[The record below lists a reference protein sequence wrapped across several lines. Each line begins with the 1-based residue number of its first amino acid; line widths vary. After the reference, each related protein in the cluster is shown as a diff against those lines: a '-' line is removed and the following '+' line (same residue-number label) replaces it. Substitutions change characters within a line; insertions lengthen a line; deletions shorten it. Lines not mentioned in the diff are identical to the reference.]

1 MTRAGIDPIATI
13 HVMEDHDR
21 AFDIWREAGVRDRIL
36 VHFDGHLDFSW
47 IADRPLESLL
57 AASSSSE
64 LDRLLAQGMSGW
76 NLHNRS
82 LREQVHYGNYIYAAM
97 REGVV
102 GQFYWVMPD
111 PFWATQRA
119 RRCIQRSLE
128 QMARQRPADAGPIEV
143 LESGLRMTVLGRPLV
158 ACTLQHLPRFKEPVL
173 LDLDVDYFLTP
184 PEENRM
190 PPGVD
195 MQPAEPWL
203 RPAEFLRRL
212 AKLEIPT
219 DLVTIAYSVG
229 GFHTPLRFRFYGDIV
244 HAALTHPNVP
254 VGDRPFEGSAAEAY
268 AAALAAIEAGDL
280 AAARLHWAQMSEL
293 DPCYRTPEAI
303 PGRREEAERRWR
315 RALQIYETMIEVD
328 PTWSEPQLGQGRVL
342 WRLGQYDRAESSFRE
357 ARRLAAGA
365 TQATYWMG
373 RCAARR
379 GQWVEAEQY
388 WTEAVAQDPRETFTW
403 QALAELAARRG
414 DSAAAIA
421 NAERSIAA
429 GSSASSI
436 HRLMDRQARRLG
448 RRRLAR
454 RELRLWMIRLLEAL
468 RRRSLLWRRR
478 LTNRGGS
485 NVRWS

>member
-21 AFDIWREAGVRDRIL
+21 AFDVWRQAGVRDRIL
-36 VHFDGHLDFSW
+36 VHLDGHVDFSW

-57 AASSSSE
+57 SATSSSE
-64 LDRLLAQGMSGW
+64 VDRLLAQGMSGW
-76 NLHNRS
+76 NLRNLS
-82 LREQVHYGNYIYAAM
+82 LRQQVHYGNYVYAAM
-97 REGVV
+97 REGIV
-102 GQFYWVMPD
+102 GKFYWVMPD
-111 PFWATQRA
+111 PFWATRRS

-143 LESGLRMTVLGRPLV
+143 LESGLTMTVLGRPLV
-158 ACTLQHLPRFKEPVL
+158 ACTLEHLPRFQEPVL

-184 PEENRM
+184 PEEDRL

-195 MQPAEPWL
+195 LQPTEPWL
-203 RPAEFLRRL
+203 RPPEFLRRL
-212 AKLEIPT
+212 VKLEIPT

-229 GFHTPLRFRFYGDIV
+229 GFHTPLRYRFYGDIV
-244 HAALTHPNVP
+244 RAALSHPDIP
-254 VGDRPFEGSAAEAY
+254 VGDRPPEGSAAEAY
-268 AAALAAIEAGDL
+268 AATLAAIETGDL
-280 AAARLHWAQMSEL
+280 VAARLHWARMSDL

-303 PGRREEAERRWR
+303 PGRKEEAGRRWR
-315 RALQIYETMIEVD
+315 RALQVYETMIEVD
-328 PTWSEPQLGQGRVL
+328 PAWSEPHLGQGRVL
-342 WRLGQYDRAESSFRE
+342 WRLGRYEQAESSFRQ
-357 ARRLAAGA
+357 ARRLATGS
-365 TQATYWMG
+365 TQATYWIG

-379 GQWVEAEQY
+379 GQWAEAEQL
-388 WTEAVAQDPRETFTW
+388 WTEAVAQDPRENFTW

-436 HRLMDRQARRLG
+436 HRLLARQARRLG

-454 RELRLWMIRLLEAL
+454 RETRLWLVRLLEAL
-468 RRRSLLWRRR
+468 GRRWSLWRRR
-478 LTNRGGS
+478 LASRAGT